1 MRLNWIFWGL
11 LVIWELLQ
19 LISKA
24 LAKKLSEYFSWQNML
39 EVLMLS
45 GAFFVVE
52 FLGAS
57 EIVFSLLNQ
66 S

>member
-1 MRLNWIFWGL
+1 MGL
-11 LVIWELLQ
+11 LLIWELLQ

-39 EVLMLS
+39 EVLMLGLS

-57 EIVFSLLNQ
+57 EIVFTLLNQ